1 MAERFLELERGDR
14 ADILQS
20 LAAQLGRTAV
30 VLEKDVWV
38 CWTLGTLFALPAR
51 EAMAFKGGTSLS
63 KVYGAIAR
71 FSEDLDVT
79 IDCRRL
85 AQPFDPF
92 DPAATVTAQKRHGQ
106 NLVDAMERHVR
117 EVVAPG
123 LAAELA
129 RQFQGA
135 CRIELDA
142 EAEKLWVRYESALPP
157 ALGYLERN
165 ILVEFGGRNSVEPRE
180 SRTIEP
186 YMGGLVDGVEFPVAK
201 VDVLRPERTFWE
213 KATLIH
219 AECGRGELRPSRERL
234 TRHWYDLARL
244 ADHDIGRRALADRA
258 LLVDVVRFKK
268 VFYRAGYANYDA
280 CASGGLRLVPGAAM
294 LATPA
299 PTRTRATSSTTTEA
313 QRPTVW
319 GLAPGAWRPRRS
331 PRLAVPPAGRLT
343 PSRFD
348 GV

>member
-123 LAAELA
+123 LAAELT
-129 RQFQGA
+129 RQFRGA
-135 CRIELDA
+135 CRIELA

-165 ILVEFGGRNSVEPRE
+165 ILVEFGGRNSLEPRE
-180 SRTIEP
+180 LRTIEP

-219 AECGRGELRPSRERL
+219 AECGRSELRPSRERL

-258 LLVDVVRFKK
+258 LLVDVVKFKK

-294 LATPA
+294 LASL
-299 PTRTRATSSTTTEA
+299 RADFEQMLGSGMFEG
-313 QRPTVW
+313 Q
-319 GLAPGAWRPRRS
+319 
-331 PRLAVPPAGRLT
+331 PP
-343 PSRFD
+343 RFD
-348 GV
+348 QVIERLRQLERQVNEVP